1 MIVLGEKDHT
11 FVNEHEKIQS
21 CNYLACLM
29 LTLITQ
35 IPEPSITKLLLTP
48 YKLIGRSEVGGG
60 AFEFRCFG
68 EEFLSVSS
76 SFPCAAPLLWCSP
89 RCLPEV
95 FTRLFLEY
103 IIHCAYLQILGYVF
117 SGLKAGGEVFLF

>member
-48 YKLIGRSEVGGG
+48 YKLIGKSEVGGVLLSSG
-60 AFEFRCFG
+60 ALERSFCQCPKVFPVQLPSSGVAPGASQRYLPGFSWSI
-68 EEFLSVSS
+68 LSIVLT
-76 SFPCAAPLLWCSP
+76 C
-89 RCLPEV
+89 R
-95 FTRLFLEY
+95 Y
-103 IIHCAYLQILGYVF
+103 
-117 SGLKAGGEVFLF
+117 